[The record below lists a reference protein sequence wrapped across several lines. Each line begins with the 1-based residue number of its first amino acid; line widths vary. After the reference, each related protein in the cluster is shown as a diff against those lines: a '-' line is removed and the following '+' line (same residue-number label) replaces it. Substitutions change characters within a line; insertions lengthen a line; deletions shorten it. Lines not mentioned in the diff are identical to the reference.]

1 MSHKLIILCL
11 LAFLPFCHLQAQQFG
26 FGGQQ
31 ITPQDMHCSQKFADI
46 NYVGD
51 GQAYHTMDI
60 YLPDTPAERYP
71 VVVHIY
77 GSAWFSNSS
86 KGTADLGTICTA
98 LLKAGYAVVCPNH
111 RSSQDA
117 QWPAQCHDIKAVI
130 RYLRAHASEY
140 HLDPRYI
147 ATSGFSSGAHLS
159 SMMAATTGTKTAQV
173 GSLTVDLEGS
183 LGQHLD
189 QSSEIFAAVDF
200 SGPIDLEHMDCAGP
214 RDMQMSPEEVL
225 LGCPLTA
232 ANHDRYHS
240 LSPIAYLD
248 AGDAPLIIFHG
259 TADSVVPYC
268 QGEDWAKR
276 VSQAGVR
283 TEFYSVPDGG
293 HGFNGMYSDENLAA
307 MVRFLDEARGA
318 QRSPSVAA
326 APVVA
331 AADEPAAPSLEYVMT
346 LCVKIDGAF
355 GVGATQHGTRF
366 VIPITGG
373 TFSGPKIHGEVLA
386 GGADYQLQR
395 SDMHRTELEAI
406 YCIRTHDGVSI
417 HVRNWGIIA
426 GEGAQTYFVTQPRFE
441 APADGPYAWL
451 NDGIY
456 VCRPDFSGGEP
467 GMIRLNVWRVK

>member
-1 MSHKLIILCL
+1 MLRKLIL
-11 LAFLPFCHLQAQQFG
+11 LSFFHCFIFSFLAAQQFG

-31 ITPQDMHCSQKFADI
+31 ITAEDMHCGQKFADI
-46 NYVGD
+46 NYAGD

-86 KGTADLGTICTA
+86 KGTADLGTICAA

-117 QWPAQCHDIKAVI
+117 QWPAQCHDIKAAI
-130 RYLRAHASEY
+130 RYLRAHADEY

-183 LGQHLD
+183 LGAHLD
-189 QSSEIFAAVDF
+189 QSSQIFAAVDF

-214 RDMQMSPEEVL
+214 RDMQVSPEEVL

-232 ANHDRYHS
+232 ENHDRYHS

-248 AGDAPLIIFHG
+248 ANDAPLIIFHG

-276 VSQAGVR
+276 VQQAGVK
-283 TEFYSVPDGG
+283 TEFHSVPDGG

-318 QRSPSVAA
+318 VRPSQPVAA
-326 APVVA
+326 APVA
-331 AADEPAAPSLEYVMT
+331 AEPTAPSLEY
-346 LCVKIDGAF
+346 
-355 GVGATQHGTRF
+355 
-366 VIPITGG
+366 
-373 TFSGPKIHGEVLA
+373 S
-386 GGADYQLQR
+386 
-395 SDMHRTELEAI
+395 
-406 YCIRTHDGVSI
+406 
-417 HVRNWGIIA
+417 
-426 GEGAQTYFVTQPRFE
+426 
-441 APADGPYAWL
+441 
-451 NDGIY
+451 
-456 VCRPDFSGGEP
+456 
-467 GMIRLNVWRVK
+467 